1 MPNYHDFANLSKI
14 KEVRISP
21 FGWVNP
27 IFVEYAIGN
36 DISGDTYYW
45 RVKGT
50 KHTFSILVNRL
61 NYLSSGNYEHHFT
74 EVLEKFREDYIDW
87 QSVKK
92 KAGWIQEY
100 LDEYS
105 RFIT

>member
-1 MPNYHDFANLSKI
+1 MPNYHDFTGLSEI
-14 KEVRISP
+14 KETRISP

-27 IFVEYAIGN
+27 IFVEYATGD
-36 DISGDTYYW
+36 DISGDTCFW

-50 KHTFSILVNRL
+50 KHTFSILVNRM
-61 NYLSSGNYEHHFT
+61 NYLSAGNYEHHFT

-87 QSVKK
+87 QKSSVKS
-92 KAGWIQEY
+92 GWMREY
-100 LDEYS
+100 LDEYN